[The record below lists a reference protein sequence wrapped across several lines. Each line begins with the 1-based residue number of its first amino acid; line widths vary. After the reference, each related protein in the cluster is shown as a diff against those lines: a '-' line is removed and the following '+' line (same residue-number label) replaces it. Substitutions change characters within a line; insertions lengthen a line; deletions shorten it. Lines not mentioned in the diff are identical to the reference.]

1 MHGAYN
7 RSPQTD
13 ALALKRDKDAVVSS
27 WSGYHALVDSAAV
40 VPLDRR
46 TKIRL
51 TGKDRASFLNNLC
64 TNEVVKLAAGQ
75 GCEAF
80 FCDVKGKIV
89 GHALVLIQ
97 EDGILLDATPGQ
109 NARLMPHLDRY
120 IIREDV
126 ALTDLTD
133 DQSDL
138 YIAGPSAA
146 EVLATVGLAD
156 LPADRLAHAE
166 SSWQGLT
173 LHVTRVDWTQPGGW
187 LVTSSPA
194 AIELLLAALLGEGVP
209 QASAEELEAAR
220 IEALTPRYG
229 QDITDAN
236 LPQEVARETQT
247 INFRKGCYLGQETVA
262 RIDALGHVNKTLCGV
277 VFEGESV
284 PPPGTELV
292 AGDKAA
298 GQVTSSSWSPR
309 WNKPMA
315 LAYCRRGQN
324 SPGTVLA
331 SEVGEAKV
339 IDASSHRRD

>member
-1 MHGAYN
+1 M
-7 RSPQTD
+7 
-13 ALALKRDKDAVVSS
+13 DKDSVVSS

-64 TNEVVKLAAGQ
+64 TNEVAKLSAGE

-89 GHALVLIQ
+89 GHALVLV
-97 EDGILLDATPGQ
+97 EDAGIVLDATPGQ
-109 NARLMPHLDRY
+109 NSRLLPHLDRY

-126 ALTDLTD
+126 TLADLTD
-133 DQSDL
+133 DQADL
-138 YIAGPSAA
+138 YIAGPKSTD
-146 EVLATVGLAD
+146 VLASVGLAD

-166 SSWQGLT
+166 VSWQGLT

-187 LVTSSPA
+187 LVTSSPSA
-194 AIELLLAALLGEGVP
+194 VEVLLSALVGNGVV
-209 QASAEELEAAR
+209 QASTEEFEAAR

-277 VFEGESV
+277 VFDGETV
-284 PPPGTELV
+284 PPPGTELM

-331 SEVGEAKV
+331 SEFGEARV
-339 IDASSHRRD
+339 IDALSQK